1 MEQPKKCLAVVRVR
15 GVVDIY
21 RGVKETMSMLR
32 LERNCH
38 ATLIDN
44 RPSTLGMLH
53 KAQHYLAWGE
63 ISKETLTLL
72 LKKRG
77 RLIGDKKLSE
87 EYAQK
92 VGRKSLDDLVEAL
105 YNGEVEFHLLP
116 NMKPVFRLHPP
127 SKGFRGKVKR
137 SFASGGVTGYQG
149 EAINSLLEQMI

>member
-1 MEQPKKCLAVVRVR
+1 MAQPKKCLVVVRVR
-15 GVVDIY
+15 GVVDIN
-21 RGVKETMSMLR
+21 REVKETMSLLH

-44 RPSTLGMLH
+44 RASNLGMLN

-63 ISKETLTLL
+63 ISKEALTLL

-77 RLIGDKKLSE
+77 RLIGDKKLSD

-92 VGRKSLDDLVEAL
+92 VDRKSLDDLVEAL
-105 YNGEVEFHLLP
+105 YKGEVEFHRLP

-127 SKGFRGKVKR
+127 SKGFGGKVKR
-137 SFASGGVTGYQG
+137 SFASGGVTGDQG
-149 EAINSLLEQMI
+149 EAINSLLEQMV

>member
-15 GVVDIY
+15 GVSDIF
-21 RGVKETMSMLR
+21 REVKETMSLLH

-44 RPSTLGMLH
+44 RPSYLGMLH

-63 ISKETLTLL
+63 ISKETLILL
-72 LKKRG
+72 LRKRG
-77 RLIGDKKLSE
+77 RLIGNKKLSD
-87 EYAQK
+87 EYAPE

-105 YNGEVEFHLLP
+105 YKGEVEFHRLP
-116 NMKPVFRLHPP
+116 NMKPIFRLHPP
-127 SKGFRGKVKR
+127 SKGFKGKVKR
-137 SFASGGVTGYQG
+137 SFASGGVTGNQG